1 MAVGAEAPPAGSEKP
16 DDVIEIEPGLGSDCC
31 AKAGA
36 AARRASA
43 AARRFM
49 GVPERDLESANADR
63 EGRGA
68 RGVKRG
74 ALVAGRKLKV
84 ANCQRGDIRR

>member
-1 MAVGAEAPPAGSEKP
+1 MAVGAEAPPTGSEKP

-31 AKAGA
+31 AKAG
-36 AARRASA
+36 A

-84 ANCQRGDIRR
+84 PNCQRGDIRR